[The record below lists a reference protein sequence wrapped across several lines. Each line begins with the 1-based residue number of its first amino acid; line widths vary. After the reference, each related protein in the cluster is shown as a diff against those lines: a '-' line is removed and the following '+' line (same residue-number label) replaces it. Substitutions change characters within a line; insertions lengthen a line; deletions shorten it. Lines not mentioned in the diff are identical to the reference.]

1 MIEKS
6 AVGLRVGSNHLLVL
20 AVGVSESSAKLLSFG
35 GVGMLVNGEN
45 STSRS
50 TVSPTGLGLLHVAV
64 VSSGKNTAL
73 VVHRRAVVS
82 DGMPSLQPVGVGL
95 VYEPPSGALV
105 RLSLVRLKAVAWI
118 GG

>member
-20 AVGVSESSAKLLSFG
+20 AVGFSEEDAVLLSMSV
-35 GVGMLVNGEN
+35 VGMPVNGEN

-64 VSSGKNTAL
+64 VSSGRKTAF
-73 VVHRRAVVS
+73 VVHRRAVPS
-82 DGMPSLQPVGVGL
+82 GMPSLQPVGVGL
-95 VYEPPSGALV
+95 VYAPPVGAAD
-105 RLSLVRLKAVAWI
+105 RASLVRLKAVAWI